1 MAEKTVKVSDFLN
14 DKLIFLNQTFK
25 SADELFDKVAEF
37 AERSQMVNESFLPK
51 IKEREAT
58 FPTGLELEDRGV
70 AIPHTDA
77 DTIKQEFVAVITNKD
92 GIPFKRMDD
101 PNQLVS
107 AKIVFVLG
115 LNQPHA
121 QLEMLQALMSV
132 IQDRS
137 VLDQIQSAT
146 SANEIKEI
154 LK

>member
-1 MAEKTVKVSDFLN
+1 MTEKTVKVSDFLN

-25 SADELFDKVAEF
+25 STDELFEKVAEV
-37 AERSQMVNESFLPK
+37 AKNSQMVTESFLPK

-77 DTIKQEFVAVITNKD
+77 DTIKSEFVAVITNQE

-101 PNQLVS
+101 PNQDVS
-107 AKIVFVLG
+107 AKIIFVLG

-121 QLEMLQALMSV
+121 QLEMLQALMGV
-132 IQDRS
+132 IQDTS
-137 VLDQIQSAT
+137 VLNQIQNAT
-146 SANEIKEI
+146 SVDEIKEL